1 MSESISTENRFNN
14 LNALIRAMLSSLQGY
29 WTHAE
34 NYQKFV
40 YIISALLI
48 ASGVFHMGVFL
59 LAGEPWAGPIS
70 WRKPIVFGFSF
81 GATNLILAWVMT
93 FLLRHR
99 VRGWLLMGTLGI
111 ASLFE
116 VFLITMQK
124 WRGVPSHFNGE
135 TPFDVVVFALMGTM
149 VAFVGLVIVL
159 LTLWSFFSLK
169 TSPSMAWAIRVGLV
183 LLVFGQVFGVLVI
196 MNGVSQATNYETA
209 SIFGAAGQLKV
220 PHAVTLHALQVLPAL
235 AWLLIFTNWL
245 ESRRTKAVIVAAA
258 GYIGLA
264 VVSAL
269 QTFSGLAPIDLNL
282 LTALLLG
289 ISVIGIGS
297 VYIAALRALRQ
308 TVSLTRSQAA

>member
-1 MSESISTENRFNN
+1 
-14 LNALIRAMLSSLQGY
+14 MLSSLRGY
-29 WTHAE
+29 WTKAE
-34 NYQKFV
+34 NYQKFA

-59 LAGEPWAGPIS
+59 LAGEPWAGPVS

-81 GATNLILAWVMT
+81 GATNLILAWVLT
-93 FLLRHR
+93 FLPRHR

-111 ASLFE
+111 ASLVE

-135 TPFDVVVFALMGTM
+135 TAFDGAVFTSMGIM
-149 VAFVGLVIVL
+149 IGFVGLVIVVQ
-159 LTLWSFFSLK
+159 TLWSFFSLK

-183 LLVFGQVFGVLVI
+183 LLVFGQVLGTLIIV
-196 MNGVSQATNYETA
+196 NGNSPATNYETA

-235 AWLLIFTNWL
+235 AWLLLFTNWP

-264 VVSAL
+264 AVSVL
-269 QTFSGLAPIDLNL
+269 QTFNGLAPIDLNL

-297 VYIAALRALRQ
+297 AYIAALHALRQ
-308 TVSLTRSQAA
+308 HG

>member
-14 LNALIRAMLSSLQGY
+14 LNALIRVMLSSLRGY
-29 WTHAE
+29 WTQAE

-48 ASGVFHMGVFL
+48 AGGVFHMGVFL
-59 LAGEPWAGPIS
+59 LASEPWVGPIS

-93 FLLRHR
+93 FLPKHR

-111 ASLFE
+111 ASLVE
-116 VFLITMQK
+116 VFLVTMQK
-124 WRGVPSHFNGE
+124 WRGVPSHFNRE
-135 TPFDVVVFALMGTM
+135 TAFDGAVFTSMGIM
-149 VAFVGLVIVL
+149 IGFVGLVIVV

-183 LLVFGQVFGVLVI
+183 LLVFGQQLGGLLI
-196 MNGVSQATNYETA
+196 RNGLQATNYETA
-209 SIFGAAGQLKV
+209 SIFGAAGLLKV

-235 AWLLIFTNWL
+235 AWLLLFTNWP
-245 ESRRTKAVIVAAA
+245 ESRRTKGVIVAAA

-264 VVSAL
+264 AVSVL

-289 ISVIGIGS
+289 ICVIGIGS
-297 VYIAALRALRQ
+297 AYIAALRALRQ
-308 TVSLTRSQAA
+308 TLPLTGSQAA